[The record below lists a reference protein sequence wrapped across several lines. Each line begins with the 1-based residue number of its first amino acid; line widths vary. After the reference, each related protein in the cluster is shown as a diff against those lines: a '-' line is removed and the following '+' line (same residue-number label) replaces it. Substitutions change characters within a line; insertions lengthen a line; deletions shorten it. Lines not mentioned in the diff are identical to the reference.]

1 LALAPWLAAYWLTG
15 HRVILNAAG
24 SPLPLGP
31 KEAKEIADA
40 RIAVGDT
47 GGFNYA
53 GRSFFQLANEYIDA
67 TKIT

>member
-1 LALAPWLAAYWLTG
+1 LLE
-15 HRVILNAAG
+15 
-24 SPLPLGP
+24 SKP

-67 TKIT
+67 TKST